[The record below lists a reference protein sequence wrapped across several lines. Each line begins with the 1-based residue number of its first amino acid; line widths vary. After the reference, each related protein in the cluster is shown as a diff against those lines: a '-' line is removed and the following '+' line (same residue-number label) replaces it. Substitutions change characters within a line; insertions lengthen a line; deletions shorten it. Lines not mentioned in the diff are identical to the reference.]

1 MLAEIQRSNEETVV
15 EFHRDFPYPIT
26 KVWEML
32 TDNDQLVKW
41 FSELK
46 IQELTEGGKLLFDT
60 GNGSYEEMTII
71 EVKAPDAWE
80 FTWDKN
86 LVRFNLSENPSGT
99 HLVLKEYIKEVTDHT
114 ARDIAGWHVCLDVI
128 GQLLADES
136 IKNRQAEWDKVF
148 PEYKELLTN

>member
-1 MLAEIQRSNEETVV
+1 MLAEIQRLNDETVV

-26 KVWEML
+26 KVWKML

-46 IQELTEGGKLLFDT
+46 IQELIEGGKLLFDM

-71 EVKAPDAWE
+71 EVKVPEVWE
-80 FTWDKN
+80 FTWDEN
-86 LVRFNLSENPSGT
+86 LIRFNLSENPSGT
-99 HLVLKEYIKEVTDHT
+99 HLVLKEYIKEVTNHT

-128 GQLLADES
+128 EGLLADEP
-136 IKNRQAEWDKVF
+136 IKNRQAEWEKVF
-148 PEYKELLTN
+148 PEYKKQLTN